1 MTEDTHLV
9 LLALAKTDA
18 GTIHDVSGVVALY
31 RSSIA
36 THPEVAALY
45 ERGLRAFV
53 QAGRLTRDCN
63 KKKYIDLN
71 AKKLEF

>member
-9 LLALAKTDA
+9 LQALAKTDA
-18 GTIHDVSGVVALY
+18 STIHDVNGVVALY

-36 THPEVAALY
+36 NHPEIASLY
-45 ERGLRAFV
+45 ESGLRAFV
-53 QAGRLTRDCN
+53 QGGKLTGDCR
-63 KKKYIDLN
+63 KKKYIELN